1 MVHNLPPR
9 LNHDRYIIYRMLGKR
24 ISFMAKGK
32 EVRRVIG
39 LIENVCRD
47 IFENIVELTVGGR
60 VFKFKEPE
68 IIAYAPGKQVVLFVY
83 GNPKDE
89 PDLSDKALFKEARA
103 SHYKGE
109 TLNEIIS
116 RTTPGKIKV
125 VRFTFVQPAHHRH
138 G

>member
-1 MVHNLPPR
+1 MVSNLPPR

-32 EVRRVIG
+32 EVRRVTG
-39 LIENVCRD
+39 LTENVCRD
-47 IFENIVELTVGGR
+47 IFENVVELTVGGQ
-60 VFKFKEPE
+60 VFKFKEPD

-83 GNPKDE
+83 GNPKNE
-89 PDLSDKALFKEARA
+89 PDMSDKALFKEARA

-125 VRFTFVQPAHHRH
+125 VRFNLVQPAKRHR